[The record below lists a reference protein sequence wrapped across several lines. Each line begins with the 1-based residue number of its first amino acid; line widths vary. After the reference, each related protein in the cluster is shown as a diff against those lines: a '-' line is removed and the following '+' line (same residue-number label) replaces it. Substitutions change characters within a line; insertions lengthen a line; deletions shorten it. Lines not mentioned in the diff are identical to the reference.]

1 MILLHS
7 ILRHSRLN
15 YLVDSMTQPIIT
27 TTGATAAIQ
36 ITSQSTLAIKMA
48 ASTQQLQNACAYDVI
63 AIAITSFYACSHR
76 WGMSRCYLH
85 R

>member
-15 YLVDSMTQPIIT
+15 YLVDSMAQPTIT
-27 TTGATAAIQ
+27 TTATAAIQ
-36 ITSQSTLAIKMA
+36 LTSQSTLAIKMA
-48 ASTQQLQNACAYDVI
+48 ASTQQLQNACAYGVI
-63 AIAITSFYACSHR
+63 AIAITSYYACSHQ